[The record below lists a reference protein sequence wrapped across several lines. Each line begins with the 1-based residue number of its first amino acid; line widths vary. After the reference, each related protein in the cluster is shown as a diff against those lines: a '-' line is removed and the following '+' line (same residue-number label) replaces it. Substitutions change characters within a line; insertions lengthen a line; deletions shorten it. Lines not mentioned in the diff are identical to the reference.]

1 MSDFTSQ
8 FLATQQIDPEM
19 ADYERRMAQ
28 AAAEDAAAEDS
39 PLSVMLGPIG
49 QKVFAGYVNAS
60 VKTQGITN
68 RMAAGL
74 AEAAL
79 QVYNTMGSA
88 LDVVAEAVVGEQPSQ
103 TTMADL
109 VTGQKKPEG
118 PAVLAGPMWNGGPTP
133 IKDALTRLRDEARA
147 EAGRQGAGED
157 SLAGN
162 LTEGTV
168 QFMVPF
174 SMALKAMGGLQA
186 GATAANIAKG
196 AAAES
201 VTMFG
206 AFDPH
211 AGRFAD
217 LMRAVSP
224 DGLAAN
230 RYIDYLTNRENEGE
244 FEGRFKNV
252 VDSLSGSAA
261 VAGALK
267 VGGTTLRAAH
277 LAATTPSPTKL
288 QAQRGSMSLKTL
300 PAKAEELAYHG
311 TTKEAAAAIQKEGF
325 DLTRA
330 ADGTVWFTSNPN
342 IGEVAAT
349 GKGGVVSRS
358 VSGLKLG
365 GWDEM
370 DKYSTDQLISMGYD
384 GLKLKDGEDITYQI
398 FNPEKL
404 QMPKALAAPKPAPE
418 GK

>member
-1 MSDFTSQ
+1 
-8 FLATQQIDPEM
+8 
-19 ADYERRMAQ
+19 
-28 AAAEDAAAEDS
+28 
-39 PLSVMLGPIG
+39 
-49 QKVFAGYVNAS
+49 
-60 VKTQGITN
+60 
-68 RMAAGL
+68 
-74 AEAAL
+74 
-79 QVYNTMGSA
+79 
-88 LDVVAEAVVGEQPSQ
+88 
-103 TTMADL
+103 
-109 VTGQKKPEG
+109 
-118 PAVLAGPMWNGGPTP
+118 
-133 IKDALTRLRDEARA
+133 
-147 EAGRQGAGED
+147 
-157 SLAGN
+157 
-162 LTEGTV
+162 
-168 QFMVPF
+168 MVPF
-174 SMALKAMGGLQA
+174 SMALKTMGGLQA

-196 AAAES
+196 AAAEA

-217 LMRAVSP
+217 LVRAVSP
-224 DGLAAN
+224 DGLASN